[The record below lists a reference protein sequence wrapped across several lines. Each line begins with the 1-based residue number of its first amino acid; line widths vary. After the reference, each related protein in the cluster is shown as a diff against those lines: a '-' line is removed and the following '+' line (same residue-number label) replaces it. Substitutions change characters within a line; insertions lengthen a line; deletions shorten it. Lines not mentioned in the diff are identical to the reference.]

1 MIISASY
8 RTDIPTFYGEWFM
21 HRLRAG
27 YCKMVNPYNN
37 RVHWVDLHRDAVDGF
52 VFWTKNIG
60 PFLDHL
66 DEVVGRGYP
75 FVVQHAINGYP
86 RALESSVVDPAMTL
100 AHMHRLR
107 HRFGPKVAVWRY
119 DTIVFTSLTPPDFH
133 VENFRRLARELEG
146 AADEVII
153 SFAQIYQKTARNMSR
168 AARTFRF
175 TWSNPPDEVK
185 LNLAAE
191 LTEIAAQHGMQL
203 SVCSQRAYVTP
214 GAAEARC
221 IDAHRLSTVTGGAVT
236 AKMQGNRPECACFL
250 SRDIGAYD
258 TCPHGCVY
266 CYAVQNQAKAQD
278 RFRCH
283 DPLGEFL
290 FTPET
295 PVI

>member
-37 RVHWVDLHRDAVDGF
+37 RAHRVDLRRDAVDGF

-60 PFLDHL
+60 PFVKHL
-66 DEVVGRGYP
+66 DEVATRGYP

-86 RALESSVVDPAMTL
+86 RALESSVVDAAVTL
-100 AHMHRLR
+100 AHMHHLR
-107 HRFGPKVAVWRY
+107 RQFGPKVTVWRY
-119 DTIVFTSLTPPDFH
+119 DTILFSSLTPPGFH
-133 VENFRRLARELEG
+133 IENFRRLARGLEG
-146 AADEVII
+146 ATDEVVI
-153 SFAQIYQKTARNMSR
+153 SFAQVYQKTARNMTR
-168 AARTFRF
+168 AAHRLHFS
-175 TWSNPPDEVK
+175 WNDPPDEVK
-185 LNLAAE
+185 IDLAAE

-203 SVCSQRAYVTP
+203 AVCSQRAYVVP

-221 IDAHRLSTVTGGAVT
+221 IDAQRLSIVAGHPIS
-236 AKMQGNRPECACFL
+236 AKVQGNRPECACYL

-266 CYAVQNQAKAQD
+266 CYAVQNQAKAHD
-278 RFRCH
+278 RFRRH
-283 DPLGEFL
+283 NPLDEFL
-290 FTPET
+290 FAPET
-295 PVI
+295 PVT